1 MLKWLLKSCTMAWC
15 FGLMSGFD
23 DVTPST
29 AVAVGRSTPSVK
41 SVETTSYVLTII
53 LKVKI

>member
-1 MLKWLLKSCTMAWC
+1 
-15 FGLMSGFD
+15 MSGFD
-23 DVTPST
+23 DFTPST